1 MNLVESSHS
10 PRAEPLQVSYFLR
23 AGLCCLLILCSPFL
37 SAQKFL
43 PDDPLWV
50 DSDRRPV
57 EKPRPIE
64 LGQIEDYI
72 NSSYSNGL
80 KKGEKIVRSQN
91 VNTLGGVPDSSWFTN
106 RIGRTPMSLQELAR
120 GAAQRNALD
129 LSVPWVVVQGKS
141 EGISPGFTIRDGRGN
156 IYFVKFD
163 PLEYPQLATSTEVI
177 TSKFFHAFGY
187 NVPEYYLALVRRE
200 DVEVAPDAK
209 MIGINGRPR
218 RMRERD
224 VTRIFERVP
233 IRPDGSTQ
241 VIASRA
247 LPGIPLG
254 PFQYFGVRPDDSN
267 DIFPHQ
273 NRRELRGLRVLAAW
287 VNHDDCGATN
297 SLNTYIEESGGGYLK
312 HHLLDF
318 GSCFGSGSIKLQSR
332 RAGYEHVAEMKPSL
346 KAGLSLGWWD
356 RPWRHIQYRVYP
368 AVGRYEAAHFE
379 PDQWKTEYPNP
390 AFIRMLADD
399 ALWATR
405 ILMRFTDEVIRAIVD
420 TGRITDPE
428 AEDYLVDTL
437 IQRRDK
443 ICRHFLT
450 LINPLSD
457 FRISNERP
465 SSQLEFRNLG
475 EDAGF
480 SGIESY
486 QYQWFRFDNLRLN
499 LESLGEAQTTRR
511 RQLPIPKGEAEFL
524 MVRIRTVSP
533 QHPAWKKGVEV
544 FLRNGKHRS
553 VVGLEREL

>member
-1 MNLVESSHS
+1 M
-10 PRAEPLQVSYFLR
+10 
-23 AGLCCLLILCSPFL
+23 
-37 SAQKFL
+37 
-43 PDDPLWV
+43 
-50 DSDRRPV
+50 
-57 EKPRPIE
+57 
-64 LGQIEDYI
+64 
-72 NSSYSNGL
+72 
-80 KKGEKIVRSQN
+80 
-91 VNTLGGVPDSSWFTN
+91 
-106 RIGRTPMSLQELAR
+106 
-120 GAAQRNALD
+120 
-129 LSVPWVVVQGKS
+129 
-141 EGISPGFTIRDGRGN
+141 
-156 IYFVKFD
+156 KFD

-187 NVPEYYLALVRRE
+187 NVPENYLALVKRE
-200 DVEVAPDAK
+200 DVKVAPDAK

-224 VTRIFERVP
+224 ITRIFERVP
-233 IRPDGSTQ
+233 MRHDGSTQ
-241 VIASRA
+241 AIASRG
-247 LPGIPLG
+247 LPGVPLG
-254 PFQYFGVRPDDSN
+254 PFQYFGVRPDDPN

-297 SLNTYIEESGGGYLK
+297 SLNTYIEKSGRGHVK
-312 HHLLDF
+312 HHLIDF

-346 KAGLSLGWWD
+346 KAGISLGWWD

-379 PDQWKTEYPNP
+379 PDQWKTEYTNP
-390 AFIRMLADD
+390 AFVRMLTDD

-405 ILMRFTDEVIRAIVD
+405 ILMRFTNKVIRAIVH

-443 ICRHFLT
+443 IIRHFLT

-457 FRISNERP
+457 FRISEEQP
-465 SSQLEFRNLG
+465 LSQLEFRNLG
-475 EDAGF
+475 VEANV
-480 SGIESY
+480 SGIASY
-486 QYQWFRFDNLRLN
+486 QYQWFRFDNLRLD
-499 LESLGEAQTTRR
+499 LEPLGEIQTTDRR
-511 RQLPIPKGEAEFL
+511 RLPIPKNVAEFL
-524 MVRIRTVSP
+524 MVRIRTLSP
-533 QHPAWKKGVEV
+533 QHHAWKKKVEV